1 MYSEK
6 LESLIAAALADGQ
19 VTPQERN
26 VLLRKAQEEGI
37 DIDEFTMVLD
47 ARIVEY
53 QQKNSPAPKPSG
65 KNGVMKKCPSCGF
78 PVESMT
84 MKCPECGYEFT
95 GVSAV
100 TSASKL
106 FDLLQAAEMR
116 KSDTLAKHRA
126 SQAQRLSDLQARQ
139 SADTGFFGKKAR
151 QERHESERDDL
162 MDRFDE
168 ETDEIERKVEDEKRN
183 IIVNFPV
190 PNDKENLME
199 ILAMATSGA
208 YDNDGVIGPIEEVWI
223 QKCDQIYQK
232 IIVRSDNDREF
243 LEKATG
249 MIVAL
254 MKRLPKQYK
263 KFTEIPLEM
272 RSQIQNNLQKEKE
285 MEKQRKMDIYKK
297 EGKWG
302 LPCLIVGLLFFFIG
316 MAADMSVLSLIG
328 IGGIVAAFFA
338 YRRAKKELEL
348 TI

>member
-1 MYSEK
+1 MYSEN

-37 DIDEFTMVLD
+37 

-106 FDLLQAAEMR
+106 FDLLQGAEMR

-139 SADTGFFGKKAR
+139 SADTGFFGKK
-151 QERHESERDDL
+151 
-162 MDRFDE
+162 
-168 ETDEIERKVEDEKRN
+168 
-183 IIVNFPV
+183 P
-190 PNDKENLME
+190 
-199 ILAMATSGA
+199 
-208 YDNDGVIGPIEEVWI
+208 
-223 QKCDQIYQK
+223 
-232 IIVRSDNDREF
+232 VRSAT
-243 LEKATG
+243 KASA
-249 MIVAL
+249 MILWTVS
-254 MKRLPKQYK
+254 MKKPTR
-263 KFTEIPLEM
+263 
-272 RSQIQNNLQKEKE
+272 
-285 MEKQRKMDIYKK
+285 
-297 EGKWG
+297 
-302 LPCLIVGLLFFFIG
+302 
-316 MAADMSVLSLIG
+316 
-328 IGGIVAAFFA
+328 
-338 YRRAKKELEL
+338 
-348 TI
+348 